1 MLFALT
7 SLALGF
13 TALSR
18 PLVPQQRTIAPAMQY
33 DSKTLDP
40 TMGGLAPQGINGD
53 ERPEGVHG
61 TGFRFMPTVSNE
73 KDSSPAVL
81 LIAGFYPGLTA
92 EQLMGPAPV
101 PFSPPGAWNYH
112 MLAGDS
118 APGGFVAIPGSQLLD
133 DNPNTVA
140 VVCMSTA
147 IGLEVPDEQ
156 EHETLALIN
165 RSDPA
170 VVDPAAMDPK
180 RFYAYADPQGAIH
193 IRWFETIPEG
203 WTILGRLLYTQMP
216 HVVRPGAGQGFA
228 ETSDDFTF

>member
-1 MLFALT
+1 
-7 SLALGF
+7 
-13 TALSR
+13 
-18 PLVPQQRTIAPAMQY
+18 
-33 DSKTLDP
+33 
-40 TMGGLAPQGINGD
+40 
-53 ERPEGVHG
+53 
-61 TGFRFMPTVSNE
+61 
-73 KDSSPAVL
+73 
-81 LIAGFYPGLTA
+81 
-92 EQLMGPAPV
+92 
-101 PFSPPGAWNYH
+101 

-147 IGLEVPDEQ
+147 IGLEFPDEQ

-193 IRWFETIPEG
+193 IRWFETIPDG